1 MYYGSIDVGGHQLA
15 VQLVGICYAIGWSF
29 IVSYA
34 ILQAIDKTI
43 GLRVSEEDEEEGL
56 DSSIHG
62 EANSAT
68 AMKESAFT
76 KGEVGVAGESIA

>member
-1 MYYGSIDVGGHQLA
+1 MVKLPYQSRRKLQQCHQLA
-15 VQLVGICYAIGWSF
+15 IQLVGICYAIGWSF

-56 DSSIHG
+56 DSSIKDSF
-62 EANSAT
+62 EA
-68 AMKESAFT
+68 
-76 KGEVGVAGESIA
+76 VGVAGGQL